1 MGKGKPRHN
10 PDKRQNKMGADCPYY
25 EEHHLGV
32 CDGDWRVCKGNRY
45 NCIKTFYHRLASR
58 SDIQKQNGDYK
69 RK

>member
-32 CDGDWRVCKGNRY
+32 CDGDQARTLEWGAIAFSGQNRDR
-45 NCIKTFYHRLASR
+45 HP
-58 SDIQKQNGDYK
+58 Q
-69 RK
+69 